1 MPHIEEIEKKDCHTK
16 RKGKSSNKDCRT
28 RKKRAAKRKP
38 FREKEDS
45 QERELCMEKKIKR
58 REQSVAAFEKDN

>member
-16 RKGKSSNKDCRT
+16 RKGKSSNKDCCT

-38 FREKEDS
+38 LREKEDS